1 MTLQDTLAKARARLL
16 AAGISEVEAAVDVD
30 LYARTILGWDR
41 AKLLAEQRDAAPA
54 ALEPRFSEWLA
65 RRERREPT
73 AYIVGIRE
81 FWGLDFI
88 VTPAVLIP
96 RPETEFIVE
105 EALARMSH
113 TGDSSPRVADI
124 GTGSGCVAVALA
136 HEAQCRVVATDLSP
150 DALTIARLNAARHGV
165 SGRVECVHTSYL
177 DGVPGQFD
185 IITANPPYVKQGDKP
200 ALSRDVRHEP
210 DMALFGGADG
220 LRDIGGVLDAAIGSL
235 KPGGWFVME
244 FGYGQEDD
252 VRALVGARSGLR
264 IEHVREDL
272 QGIPRTVVMQRER
285 QPS

>member
-1 MTLQDTLAKARARLL
+1 MTLQETLAQARARLV
-16 AAGISEVEAAVDVD
+16 AAGISAVEAALDVEV
-30 LYARTILGWDR
+30 YARTILGWDR
-41 AKLLAEQRDAAPA
+41 ARLVNEQRDAAPA
-54 ALEPRFSEWLA
+54 ALEPRFSEWLD

-81 FWGLDFI
+81 FWGLDFA

-113 TGDSSPRVADI
+113 SGDASPRVADI
-124 GTGSGCVAVALA
+124 GTGSGCVAVTLA
-136 HEAQCRVVATDLSP
+136 HEAQCRVVATDLSV
-150 DALTIARLNAARHGV
+150 DALAVARLNAARHGV
-165 SGRVECVHTSYL
+165 VGRVEFVHTSYL

-185 IITANPPYVKQGDKP
+185 LITANPPYVKEGDKP

-210 DMALFGGADG
+210 DVALFGGADG
-220 LRDIGGVLDAAIGSL
+220 LRDIGGVLDAAIVAL

-252 VRALVGARSGLR
+252 VRALVGTRSGLR

-272 QGIPRTVVMQRER
+272 QGIPRTVVIQRER
-285 QPS
+285 SAS

>member
-252 VRALVGARSGLR
+252 VRALVGARSALR
-264 IEHVREDL
+264 VEHVREDL
-272 QGIPRTVVMQRER
+272 QGIARTVVIQR
-285 QPS
+285 QG